1 MSIDW
6 FRDLVICIFGLVA
19 AGVFIFIAVLLFLL
33 YRRVRVILDSVKA
46 TSRTIQ
52 GISSYVGDEVVKP
65 VIEVAALIQGIRQG
79 IDTISKFFKKKEG
92 GKND

>member
-6 FRDLVICIFGLVA
+6 FRDLVISIFGLVA
-19 AGVFIFIAVLLFLL
+19 AGVLIFVAVLLFLL

-46 TSRTIQ
+46 TSKTIQ

-65 VIEVAALIQGIRQG
+65 VIEVAAIIQGIRQG
-79 IDTISKFFKKKEG
+79 IDTISRFFKKKEG

>member
-6 FRDLVICIFGLVA
+6 FRDLIICIFGLVA
-19 AGVFIFIAVLLFLL
+19 TGVLIFVAVISFAL
-33 YRRVRVILDSVKA
+33 YRRIRPIVDSIKT

-65 VIEVAALIQGIRQG
+65 VIQVATFVQGIRQG
-79 IDTISKFFKKKEG
+79 VDTISKFFKKKEG
-92 GKND
+92 GRND